1 MDNELEIKH
10 TMTNLDKKEVLLVK
24 TIDYLSKQGYV
35 MNRTKLLKLSVI
47 QMMKHCYD
55 NAVMLNDAHVSNLS
69 NIVIN
74 I

>member
-35 MNRTKLLKLSVI
+35 MNRTKLLKLSII

-55 NAVMLNDAHVSNLS
+55 NTVMLNDAHVSNLS

>member
-1 MDNELEIKH
+1 MNNDLIIKKSQSNLEKI
-10 TMTNLDKKEVLLVK
+10 EVNIVK
-24 TIDYLSKQGYV
+24 TIDYLSNKGYV
-35 MNRTKLLKLSVI
+35 MNGTKLLKLSII